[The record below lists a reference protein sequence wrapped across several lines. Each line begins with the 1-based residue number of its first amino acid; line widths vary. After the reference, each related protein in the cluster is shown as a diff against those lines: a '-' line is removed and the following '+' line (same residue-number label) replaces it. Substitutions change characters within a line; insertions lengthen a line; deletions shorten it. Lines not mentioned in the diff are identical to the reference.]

1 MDMTK
6 REKQFHIHL
15 GPEDGVGRYC
25 ILPGDPGRCEAIA
38 RLLDDPVH
46 LGMNREYNCWQGR
59 LLGETVTVVST
70 GIGGPSTAIAV
81 EELAQLGADTFLRCG
96 TCGGIR
102 EDVQSGDLIVATGAV
117 RMDGTSKEYAPVDYP
132 AVPDFDVTCALMDAA
147 RQEGRHALAG
157 VVQSKDSFYG
167 QHSPQT
173 MPVSTELLN
182 KWEAWK
188 RLGVLG
194 SEMEAATLFVVGAA
208 RDLRTGA
215 CFHVIWN
222 QEREKLGLPQTEDL
236 DTSAAVR
243 VAVHATK
250 LLIQRDQA
258 APGGNRFH
266 RLRPV

>member
-6 REKQFHIHL
+6 REKQFHIQL
-15 GPEDGVGRYC
+15 GPEDQVGRYA
-25 ILPGDPGRCEAIA
+25 ILPGDPGRCESIA
-38 RLLDDPVH
+38 RLMDEPVH

-59 LLGETVTVVST
+59 LLGERVTVLST
-70 GIGGPSTAIAV
+70 GIGGPSTAIAM
-81 EELAQLGADTFLRCG
+81 EELAQLGVRTMIRCG

-102 EDVQSGDLIVATGAV
+102 EDVRSGDLIVATGSV
-117 RMDGTSKEYAPVDYP
+117 RMEGTTREYAPLEFP
-132 AVPDFDVTCALMDAA
+132 AVPDFDVTCALMRAA
-147 RQEGRHALAG
+147 REEGRRALAG

-173 MPVSTELLN
+173 MPVAGELLA

-194 SEMEAATLFVVGAA
+194 SEMESAALFVIGAA
-208 RDLRTGA
+208 RNLRCGA

-222 QEREKLGLPQTEDL
+222 QEREKLGLPQTEDQ

-243 VAVHATK
+243 VAVRAMRI
-250 LLIQRDQA
+250 LIGQDRMNLPEASD
-258 APGGNRFH
+258 GMM
-266 RLRPV
+266 

>member
-6 REKQFHIHL
+6 REKQFHIQL
-15 GPEDGVGRYC
+15 GPEDNVGRYA
-25 ILPGDPGRCEAIA
+25 ILPGDPGRCESIA
-38 RLLDDPVH
+38 RLMDEPIH
-46 LGMNREYNCWQGR
+46 LGMNREYNCWQGKI
-59 LLGETVTVVST
+59 LGERVTVLST
-70 GIGGPSTAIAV
+70 GIGGPSTAIAI
-81 EELAQLGADTFLRCG
+81 EELAQLGVHTMIRCG

-117 RMDGTSKEYAPVDYP
+117 RMEGTTREYAPPEYP
-132 AVPDFDVTCALMDAA
+132 AVPDFDVTCALMQAA
-147 RQEGRHALAG
+147 REEGRRALAG
-157 VVQSKDSFYG
+157 VVQCKDSFYG

-173 MPVSTELLN
+173 MPVAGELLG

-194 SEMEAATLFVVGAA
+194 SEMESSTLFVVGAA
-208 RDLRTGA
+208 RELRCGA

-243 VAVHATK
+243 VAVRAMGHV
-250 LLIQRDQA
+250 IEHDRQF
-258 APGGNRFH
+258 P
-266 RLRPV
+266 PVTPKGRM